1 MAKLRLFANL
11 REIAGTSRV
20 EIDSDTVAG
29 VLDGAINLYGSDF
42 GRGVQSARVWIN
54 GKTADPE
61 TKVTS
66 TDELVLIPPVS
77 GGSQP
82 VAASFAP
89 SDFVGFLPIGV
100 ALFAV
105 LANLQ
110 GPGIWGA
117 FLVAVAA
124 VWATDLASAVERR
137 GRVFASLPVV
147 VTAAG
152 GVLAAHSLGSSGY
165 GLTVAI
171 AVAVA
176 LGWAVAFSDYRGVD
190 AFSPILLA
198 SLLGGLAAASM
209 VLSRSGFSPDSRAV
223 DVFLASVI
231 TASLLGALASRLETV
246 PLLDPFSVTALG
258 AVIGATASA
267 AIWNLDVVGYLL
279 IGLGIAV
286 AMVAGKGLS
295 SMFRLGVVSL
305 TEFPPGAAVSLDG
318 VVLAAAIFYPLIR
331 IVL

>member
-20 EIDSDTVAG
+20 EIDSDTVGG
-29 VLDGAINLYGSDF
+29 VLDGAVDRFGPDF
-42 GRGVQSARVWIN
+42 GRGVESARVWIN
-54 GKTADPE
+54 GETAALDTP
-61 TKVTS
+61 VVS
-66 TDELVLIPPVS
+66 ADELVLIPPVS

-89 SDFVGFLPIGV
+89 SDLVGFLPLGIV
-100 ALFAV
+100 VLAV
-105 LANLQ
+105 LANFQ
-110 GPGIWGA
+110 GQAVWGA

-124 VWATDLASAVERR
+124 IWATDLASVFEKR
-137 GRVFASLPVV
+137 GRLFAALPVV
-147 VTAAG
+147 VTSAG
-152 GVLAAHSLGSSGY
+152 AVLAAYTLGSSGY
-165 GLTVAI
+165 GLSVAI

-176 LGWAVAFSDYRGVD
+176 LGWAVAFAEYREVD
-190 AFSPILLA
+190 SFSPTLLA

-209 VLSRSGFSPDSRAV
+209 VLSRSAFSPDARAV
-223 DVFLASVI
+223 DVFLVAVIAASV
-231 TASLLGALASRLETV
+231 LGALALRFQAI
-246 PLLDPFSVTALG
+246 PLLDPFTVTALG
-258 AVIGATASA
+258 AVIGATAGA
-267 AIWNLDVVGYLL
+267 AFWDLDVVGYLL

-295 SMFRLGVVSL
+295 SMLRLGVVSL
-305 TEFPPGAAVSLDG
+305 TDLPPGAAVSLDS